1 MSSSLSNLVDNLPD
15 RLHSDQCTDCKSW
28 LDYMSIKSN
37 QLIFRCFDC
46 KKNYKKDFNN
56 EIYLQIFAN
65 IYEFCDGDIIK
76 FILLL
81 RKDVIDINTWIA
93 GKDLMKYFCLTKKNF
108 TVV

>member
-46 KKNYKKDFNN
+46 KKIYIKKDFNKGLV
-56 EIYLQIFAN
+56 IRFAN
-65 IYEFCDGDIIK
+65 IHEFCG
-76 FILLL
+76 
-81 RKDVIDINTWIA
+81 RNINKSIC
-93 GKDLMKYFCLTKKNF
+93 Y
-108 TVV
+108 